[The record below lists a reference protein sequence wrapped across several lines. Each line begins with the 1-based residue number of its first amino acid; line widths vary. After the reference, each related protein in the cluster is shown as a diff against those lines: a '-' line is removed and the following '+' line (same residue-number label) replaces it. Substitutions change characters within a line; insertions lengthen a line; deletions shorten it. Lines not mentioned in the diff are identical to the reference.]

1 MAMNYKS
8 RIRKIEKKSTV
19 SHGAVVI
26 EVKIGDE
33 CGNDYAI
40 YRARKKLGLISPN
53 EKPREIFVVGPEKE
67 ERYDDMT
74 VEQAKEILKSAG

>member
-1 MAMNYKS
+1 MNYKS
-8 RIRKIEKKSTV
+8 RIRQIEKKSTA
-19 SHGAVVI
+19 SNGDIVI
-26 EVKIGDE
+26 EVSIGDE

-53 EKPREIFVVGPEKE
+53 EKPKQIFVVGPEEE

-74 VEQAKEILKSAG
+74 VEEAKEILKNAG

>member
-1 MAMNYKS
+1 MNYKS
-8 RIRKIEKKSTV
+8 RIRQIEKKSTA
-19 SHGAVVI
+19 SNGDIVI
-26 EVKIGDE
+26 EVRVGDE

-53 EKPREIFVVGPEKE
+53 EKPKQIFVVGPEEE

-74 VEQAKEILKSAG
+74 VEQAKEILKNAG